1 MFRTFIIAVL
11 AFSVGAII
19 TYLALVI
26 GVITVWD
33 LTGVHDQDG
42 GGAMALGLVIGPIC
56 AVFGGII
63 CAILVPIWVA
73 KRRGHV
79 GPQTAEEKRRDISR
93 LCVVGGTIFG
103 GYIGYKTV
111 YFIFWL
117 MRPISID
124 SYWIVM
130 MLTWAPT
137 IAMALG
143 ALAGGLIVYRL
154 TCGSK
159 INLQKSN

>member
-11 AFSVGAII
+11 AFAVGAII
-19 TYLALVI
+19 TYLTIVV
-26 GVITVWD
+26 GVIAVWD
-33 LTGVHDQDG
+33 FMNVHDQDG

-56 AVFGGII
+56 AVIGGLI
-63 CAILVPIWVA
+63 CAVLVPLWVA

-79 GPQTAEEKRRDISR
+79 GPQTVEEKSRDIRR
-93 LCVVGGTIFG
+93 LCVVGGMIFG
-103 GYIGYKTV
+103 GYIGNKTV
-111 YFIFWL
+111 QFAFWL

-137 IAMALG
+137 VAMVLG
-143 ALAGGLIVYRL
+143 ALAGGLVLNRITRV
-154 TCGSK
+154 SK
-159 INLQKSN
+159 SSNPKVT